1 MRVKIV
7 GFGHFVNDTRFKF
20 EGPFL
25 KDLKAG
31 YILGYL
37 DPETMEMV
45 ESPEIGQRVVMVVPV
60 SLEDSELEEI
70 YALPDDRPEGA
81 PAIVD
86 KT

>member
-7 GFGHFVNDTRFKF
+7 GFGHFVTDTRFQF

-25 KDLKAG
+25 RDLKKG
-31 YILGYL
+31 DILGYL

-45 ESPEIGQRVVMVVPV
+45 EYPEIGRRVVMVLPV
-60 SLEDSELEEI
+60 ALEDSELEEM

-81 PAIVD
+81 PAIGD

>member
-20 EGPFL
+20 EGPFS

-31 YILGYL
+31 DILGYL

-45 ESPEIGQRVVMVVPV
+45 ESPEIGRRVVMVLPV
-60 SLEDSELEEI
+60 ALEDSELEEM
-70 YALPDDRPEGA
+70 YALPDDRLEAA
-81 PAIVD
+81 PAIGD